1 MKYINDLTYLSHIAQ
16 TKQLVKDKKQKNKYR
31 QTVLLNDDSISE
43 NEPEE
48 LVETTPN
55 IEQENIEQEND
66 RRAGNDR
73 RKEDQD
79 RGRYVESRLNKN
91 RRHKKELRIII

>member
-31 QTVLLNDDSISE
+31 QTVLLNDDPISE

-48 LVETTPN
+48 LVEAAPI
-55 IEQENIEQEND
+55 IEKESD

-73 RKEDQD
+73 RKENQD